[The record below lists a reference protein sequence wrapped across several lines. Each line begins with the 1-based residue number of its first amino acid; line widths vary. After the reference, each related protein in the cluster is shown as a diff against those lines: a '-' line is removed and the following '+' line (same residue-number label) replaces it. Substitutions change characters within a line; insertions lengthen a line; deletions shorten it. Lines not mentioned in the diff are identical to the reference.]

1 MRTIAITS
9 GKGGV
14 GKTNISAN
22 LGIQLARRG
31 RRVVVFDA
39 DLGLANLDVV
49 LGVSAP
55 YTLQHALTGEKSL
68 PEIVANAYVG
78 MRFIAGGSGVEGLVN
93 MSGPQLD
100 RFLSELS
107 DLERSTDILIFDT
120 GAGID
125 STVMTFLQAADETL
139 LVCTPDPA
147 SVTDAYAT
155 AKALW
160 TRRPDA
166 NIRVILNMVVDDA
179 HAKAVFAKL
188 KSITEQFLGKTLL
201 FGGYVRADARALDC
215 IRKRRPYSLAD
226 PSLPA
231 SQDVTAIAA
240 SLLGMDYAPARVSL
254 ADKFRSLFGLQLR
267 QAS

>member
-14 GKTNISAN
+14 GKTNLSAN
-22 LGIQLARRG
+22 IGIQMARRA

-49 LGVSAP
+49 LGVQAQ
-55 YTLQHALTGEKSL
+55 YTLQHVLTGERTLSQ
-68 PEIVANAYVG
+68 IVTDGPGGV
-78 MRFIAGGSGVEGLVN
+78 RFIAGGSGVEALVN
-93 MSGPQLD
+93 LSGPQLE
-100 RFLSELS
+100 RFLSELAE
-107 DLERSTDILIFDT
+107 LERSTDVLIFDT

-125 STVMTFLQAADETL
+125 GNVMTFLQAADETL
-139 LVCTPDPA
+139 LICTPDPA
-147 SVTDAYAT
+147 SITDAYAT

-166 NIRVILNMVVDDA
+166 VIRVVLNMVADDA

-201 FGGYVRADARALDC
+201 FAGYVRHDQKAVEY
-215 IRKRRPYSLAD
+215 IRKRKPFTLGD
-226 PSLPA
+226 PSLNA
-231 SQDVTAIAA
+231 SQDVCGIAA
-240 SLLGMDYAPARVSL
+240 SLLGMDYEPRRLTLV
-254 ADKFRSLFGLQLR
+254 DKFRSAFGIQLR
-267 QAS
+267 EAS

>member
-22 LGIQLARRG
+22 IGIQMARRA

-49 LGVSAP
+49 LGTPAQ
-55 YTLQHALTGEKSL
+55 YTLQHLLTGEKTLSQ
-68 PEIVANAYVG
+68 IVTEGPAG
-78 MRFIAGGSGVEGLVN
+78 MRFIAGGSGVEALVN
-93 MSGPQLD
+93 LSGPQLE
-100 RFLSELS
+100 RFLSELAE
-107 DLERSTDILIFDT
+107 LERTTDILIFDT

-125 STVMTFLQAADETL
+125 SNVMTFLQAADETI

-147 SVTDAYAT
+147 SMTDAYAT

-166 NIRVILNMVVDDA
+166 IIRVVLNMVIDDA

-188 KSITEQFLGKTLL
+188 RSITEQFLGKSLL
-201 FGGYVRADARALDC
+201 FGGYVRHDPKAVDW
-215 IRKRRPYSLAD
+215 IRKRKPFSLGD
-226 PSLPA
+226 PGAPA
-231 SQDVTAIAA
+231 SQDICAVAA
-240 SLLGMDYAPARVSL
+240 SLLGVDYEPVKLSL
-254 ADKFRSLFGLQLR
+254 SDKLRSAFGFQYR
-267 QAS
+267 HAS